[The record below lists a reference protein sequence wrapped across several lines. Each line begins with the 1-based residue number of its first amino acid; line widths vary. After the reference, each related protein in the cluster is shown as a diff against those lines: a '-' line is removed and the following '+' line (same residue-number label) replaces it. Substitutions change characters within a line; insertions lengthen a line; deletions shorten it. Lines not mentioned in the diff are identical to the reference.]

1 MYGGVCRNRGFGV
14 NDHQYQSRFENTGW
28 WRKLGL
34 TIFFDN
40 SLARWTGKRFTTP
53 FDDKKMGEGINL
65 FQNRILPERFPIYT
79 YVNKSLFDQNLCLT
93 VAYPRFP
100 SSLFGLIDQLRKML
114 QLPEVVELIAQTLEP
129 QHLPY
134 YAMDIATVFHNF
146 YEKCRVVSND
156 EALTRARL
164 KLVEAARIVLA
175 RTLQLMGMTA
185 PEKM

>member
-1 MYGGVCRNRGFGV
+1 MYLSYPYHYSLYGGVCRNRGFGV
-14 NDHQYQSRFENTGW
+14 NDHQYQSKFENTGW

-34 TIFFDN
+34 MIFFDN

-100 SSLFGLIDQLRKML
+100 SSLFGLIDQLRKIDEGVFLGQGHHKPLWEREYSL
-114 QLPEVVELIAQTLEP
+114 QGYFVL
-129 QHLPY
+129 
-134 YAMDIATVFHNF
+134 
-146 YEKCRVVSND
+146 C
-156 EALTRARL
+156 ALNQ
-164 KLVEAARIVLA
+164 E
-175 RTLQLMGMTA
+175 G
-185 PEKM
+185 